1 MALIYE
7 CNKTC
12 YEKQSLRHRIEKKV
26 ISEPIPQFRNKM
38 LTVVELFYKLFQQ
51 LFQQTISRGINL
63 IQISLK

>member
-12 YEKQSLRHRIEKKV
+12 YEKQSLRYGNEKV
-26 ISEPIPQFRNKM
+26 ISQPICQFRKKM

-51 LFQQTISRGINL
+51 LFYQTIWRGINL
-63 IQISLK
+63 MQISLK

>member
-26 ISEPIPQFRNKM
+26 ISEPIPQFRNKI
-38 LTVVELFYKLFQQ
+38 LRLKATSGVALCVKL
-51 LFQQTISRGINL
+51 I
-63 IQISLK
+63 